1 MSPARNTHLGG
12 STLLVARSSRRRRSD
27 TGAAAVEFALV
38 ALILFALIFGIIS
51 FGFALFNQQGAVQ
64 AAREAARKASV
75 GVSDNSSC
83 KDALR
88 YGRQAVGAAKSSFL
102 GMTLTT
108 PDGNGYRKTVRV
120 DVRYKL
126 DLSLVGWL
134 PAVPNSLTV
143 HQAANASIEVGH
155 STFTAGCTLGP
166 PAW

>member
-1 MSPARNTHLGG
+1 
-12 STLLVARSSRRRRSD
+12 LLAPRSNRGRRSD

-75 GVSDNSSC
+75 GVSDDNSC
-83 KDALR
+83 KTALR

-108 PDGNGYRKTVRV
+108 PDGNKYRRTVRV
-120 DVRYKL
+120 DVRYKV

-134 PAVPNSLTV
+134 PAVPNSLIV

-155 STFTAGCTLGP
+155 DTFILGCSLGP
-166 PAW
+166 PSW